1 MGYKYLSLEERY
13 YLETARKAGKTLTKI
28 ASEIG
33 RSQRTISRK
42 LIRNT
47 G

>member
-1 MGYKYLSLEERY
+1 MGYKHLSLEKRY

-33 RSQRTISRK
+33 
-42 LIRNT
+42 
-47 G
+47 